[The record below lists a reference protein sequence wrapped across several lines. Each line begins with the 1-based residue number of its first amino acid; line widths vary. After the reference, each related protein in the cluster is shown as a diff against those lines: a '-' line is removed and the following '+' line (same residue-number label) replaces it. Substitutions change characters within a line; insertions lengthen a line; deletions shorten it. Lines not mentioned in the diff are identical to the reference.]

1 MRHVALTLSLA
12 FALTAC
18 GSPKDEDK
26 LTADAIRASES
37 APELPEINLSEDPE
51 PEPVAP
57 PPAEPA
63 NELVN
68 MIDGNMEAGSDEL
81 APVPSSAPIPA
92 SFHGRWGVTVED
104 CADPRRDGSEALV
117 IGSNRI
123 DLPDASG
130 QLAQTLGNFPER
142 FVGMFVYNGDAG
154 RWSQKEELSL
164 TGSSNVLVRDADGE
178 RFRYRR
184 CTRPKV

>member
-1 MRHVALTLSLA
+1 MKHVALVTSLVL
-12 FALTAC
+12 ALAAC

-26 LTADAIRASES
+26 LSADAIRSSES
-37 APELPEINLSEDPE
+37 APELPDVALSDNPE
-51 PEPVAP
+51 PQPVP
-57 PPAEPA
+57 PPAAEPA
-63 NELVN
+63 NDMAN
-68 MIDGNMEAGSDEL
+68 MTENEAVGDKL
-81 APVPSSAPIPA
+81 GPLPSGEPIPA
-92 SFHGRWGVTVED
+92 AFHGRWGVTVDD
-104 CADPRRDGSEALV
+104 CIDPRREGSEAVV

-130 QLAQTLGNFPER
+130 RLAQTMGNFPER
-142 FVGMFVYNGDAG
+142 FIGMFVYNGDSG

>member
-12 FALTAC
+12 FALAAC

-51 PEPVAP
+51 PEPAVP

-63 NELVN
+63 NDLAN

-81 APVPSSAPIPA
+81 APLPSGTPIPA

-104 CADPRRDGSEALV
+104 CADPRREGSEAVV
-117 IGSNRI
+117 IGSTRI

>member
-1 MRHVALTLSLA
+1 MKHVALVTSLVL
-12 FALTAC
+12 ALAAC

-26 LTADAIRASES
+26 LSADAIRSSES
-37 APELPEINLSEDPE
+37 APELPDVALSDNPE
-51 PEPVAP
+51 PQPVP
-57 PPAEPA
+57 PPAAEPA
-63 NELVN
+63 NDMAN
-68 MIDGNMEAGSDEL
+68 MTENEAVGDKL
-81 APVPSSAPIPA
+81 GPLPSGEPIPA
-92 SFHGRWGVTVED
+92 AYHGRWGVTVED
-104 CADPRRDGSEALV
+104 CIDPRREGSEAVV

-130 QLAQTLGNFPER
+130 RLAQTMGNFPER
-142 FVGMFVYNGDAG
+142 FIGMFVYNGDSG